1 MKIETINKKNVRE
14 FRIRFYGEKQCKLFD
29 EYRIKKKMF
38 NLGKKMSEKEYLNK
52 IFVNNLIPLMQND
65 ILVDTKNVIEDA
77 LNELLK
83 KLFNKYMNN
92 LVSLVQFKTDEIIDN
107 QIDIAKLQTFLNKV
121 YILSNNLSMKEF
133 EDIKDKKF
141 ELPSWTKLRHEKE

>member
-38 NLGKKMSEKEYLNK
+38 NLVKKMSEKEYLNK